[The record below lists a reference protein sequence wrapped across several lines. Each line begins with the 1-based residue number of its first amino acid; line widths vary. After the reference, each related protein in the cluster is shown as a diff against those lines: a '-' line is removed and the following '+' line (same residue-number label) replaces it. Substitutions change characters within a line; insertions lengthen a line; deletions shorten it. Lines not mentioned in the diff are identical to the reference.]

1 MLRKLV
7 PQSTYA
13 RNVITLMTGTAFAQ
27 ALPIAVSP
35 ILTRLYTPAEFGV
48 FAMYMAIASILGVLV
63 TGRYELAILIPKQ
76 DRDAIHI
83 AALSAALSVFIALWN
98 AVRERRADLA
108 MLRMLGA
115 PPGRVAGLVLWEA
128 LWLAALASMLGLLL
142 GHGLAQALGWALQ
155 AQGLLPVTGWIWLPA
170 EAGVP
175 LLAAGVAALA
185 ALLPAMQAYRTD
197 VADLL
202 SQP

>member
-1 MLRKLV
+1 MAGR
-7 PQSTYA
+7 A
-13 RNVITLMTGTAFAQ
+13 RVHA
-27 ALPIAVSP
+27 
-35 ILTRLYTPAEFGV
+35 
-48 FAMYMAIASILGVLV
+48 
-63 TGRYELAILIPKQ
+63 
-76 DRDAIHI
+76 
-83 AALSAALSVFIALWN
+83 
-98 AVRERRADLA
+98 
-108 MLRMLGA
+108 
-115 PPGRVAGLVLWEA
+115 
-128 LWLAALASMLGLLL
+128 GLLL
-142 GHGLAQALGWALQ
+142 GHGLAQVLGWALQ